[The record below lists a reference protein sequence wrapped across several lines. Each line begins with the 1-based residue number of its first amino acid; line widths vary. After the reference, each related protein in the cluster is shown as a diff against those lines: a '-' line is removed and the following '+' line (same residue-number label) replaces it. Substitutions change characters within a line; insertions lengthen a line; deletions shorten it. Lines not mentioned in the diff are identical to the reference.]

1 MTATG
6 CITLNS
12 RPSDPR
18 FTAPMNVSKRGNV
31 RLLASGL
38 LLLATFSSIGS
49 FGHAAVSLPVQHDSL
64 ALTVNPDRSVGVA
77 WNTISSLGTLTE
89 NVSSYFTPGYAIH
102 SSSSFSQQSNAV
114 VQTSTIQYQ
123 LPPAPVN
130 VFNSIS
136 LTATE
141 NGLTSSG
148 SLTVMTN
155 VPTSNITA
163 TFSTGPTQVKV
174 NATAQLNFSQLF
186 FAGTPLANRTA
197 FETAWGHTFGN
208 MSWTRMIA
216 QQIQNA
222 TLHFVTVTAFNGTV
236 TYPTAT
242 SASVSIGFAAV
253 PSQTGTDFVTVLE
266 NILSPYGGTGLDP
279 IIRAALNLQTG
290 ETVNLTYNGSTYTL
304 TLQSATTYVSDLDAQ
319 VNKLKAQYLQ
329 PLLAAFPA
337 GTAPASLVF
346 ISATSITISQMSTTN
361 DLDLSSGTSSTSL
374 KGLVLKPQT
383 FGSNTNFT
391 IPGLFQTVG
400 MTPMPG
406 VNFTLIGGSDASNQV
421 KIVVPANTLQP
432 NSTTSNSATW
442 TNLQDPSTLSAVEF
456 QVQPLPNSFLAFLV
470 SPVGI
475 AIEAIVAIAIVAA
488 VVLYMAKRRA
498 AKSSMPMTSG
508 PTLSPGLGPSPAP
521 PTP

>member
-1 MTATG
+1 
-6 CITLNS
+6 
-12 RPSDPR
+12 
-18 FTAPMNVSKRGNV
+18 MNVSKRGNV

-38 LLLATFSSIGS
+38 LLLAVFSSIGS

-77 WNTISSLGTLTE
+77 WNTISSLGTLTQ
-89 NVSSYFTPGYAIH
+89 NVSSHFTPGYAIH

-148 SLTVMTN
+148 SLTIMTN

-163 TFSTGPTQVKV
+163 TFSTSPTQVKV
-174 NATAQLNFSQLF
+174 NAKAQINFSQLF

-242 SASVSIGFAAV
+242 SASVSIGFVAV

-290 ETVNLTYNGSTYTL
+290 ETVNLTYNGTTNTL
-304 TLQSATTYVSDLDAQ
+304 TLQSTTTYVSDLDAQ
-319 VNKLKAQYLQ
+319 VNKLKTQYLQ
-329 PLLAAFPA
+329 PLLAVFPA

-346 ISATSITISQMSTTN
+346 LNATSITISQMSTTS
-361 DLDLSSGTSSTSL
+361 DLDLSAGTSSTSL
-374 KGLVLKPQT
+374 KGLLLKPPT
-383 FGSNTNFT
+383 AGSNTNFT

-400 MTPMPG
+400 MAQSSG
-406 VNFTLIGGSDASNQV
+406 VNFTLIGGSDASNQI
-421 KIVVPANTLQP
+421 KIVVPIGTLQP

-475 AIEAIVAIAIVAA
+475 AIEAIVAIAIVAT
-488 VVLYMAKRRA
+488 VVLYMAKKRA
-498 AKSSMPMTSG
+498 AKTPLPMMPG
-508 PTLSPGLGPSPAP
+508 PTPSPGFGPSPAP

>member
-1 MTATG
+1 
-6 CITLNS
+6 
-12 RPSDPR
+12 
-18 FTAPMNVSKRGNV
+18 MNVSKRDTARFLGSGLM
-31 RLLASGL
+31 LLAL
-38 LLLATFSSIGS
+38 LSSIGS
-49 FGHAAVSLPVQHDSL
+49 FGHGQTSLSLPVQYDSL
-64 ALTVNPDRSVGVA
+64 ALTVKPDRSVGVA
-77 WNTISSLGTLTE
+77 WNTTSSLGTLTQ
-89 NVSSYFTPGYAIH
+89 NVSSLFTPGYAIH

-114 VQTSTIQYQ
+114 VRTSTIQYQ
-123 LPPAPVN
+123 LPPAPVK

-148 SLTVMTN
+148 SLTIMTN

-163 TFSTGPTQVKV
+163 TFSTSPTQVKV
-174 NATAQLNFSQLF
+174 NAKAQINFSQLF

-242 SASVSIGFAAV
+242 SASVSIGFVAV

-290 ETVNLTYNGSTYTL
+290 ETVNLTYNGSAYTL
-304 TLQSATTYVSDLDAQ
+304 TLQSTTTYVSDLDAQ

-337 GTAPASLVF
+337 GPAPPSLVF
-346 ISATSITISQMSTTN
+346 LDSTSITISLMSTTN

-432 NSTTSNSATW
+432 TSTTSNSATW

-475 AIEAIVAIAIVAA
+475 AIEAIVAIGIVAA
-488 VVLYMAKRRA
+488 IVLYMAKRRA
-498 AKSSMPMTSG
+498 TKSSIPSMSG
-508 PTLSPGLGPSPAP
+508 PTPSPGLRPAAAPPAP
-521 PTP
+521 

>member
-18 FTAPMNVSKRGNV
+18 FPATMNVSKRGNV

-38 LLLATFSSIGS
+38 LLLAVFSSIGS
-49 FGHAAVSLPVQHDSL
+49 FGHAAVSLPFQHDSL

-77 WNTISSLGTLTE
+77 WNTISSLGTLTQ
-89 NVSSYFTPGYAIH
+89 NVSSHFTPGYAIH

-148 SLTVMTN
+148 SLTIMTN
-155 VPTSNITA
+155 VPRSNITA
-163 TFSTGPTQVKV
+163 TFSTSPTQVKV
-174 NATAQLNFSQLF
+174 NATAQINFSQLF

-222 TLHFVTVTAFNGTV
+222 TLHFVTVTAFNGTL

-242 SASVSIGFAAV
+242 SASVSIGFVAV
-253 PSQTGTDFVTVLE
+253 TSQTGTDFVTVLE

-290 ETVNLTYNGSTYTL
+290 ETVNLRYNGTTNTL
-304 TLQSATTYVSDLDAQ
+304 TLQSTTTYVSDLDAQ
-319 VNKLKAQYLQ
+319 VNKLKTQYLQ
-329 PLLAAFPA
+329 PLLAVFPA

-346 ISATSITISQMSTTN
+346 LNATSITISQMSTTS
-361 DLDLSSGTSSTSL
+361 DLDLSAGTSSTSL
-374 KGLVLKPQT
+374 KGLLLKPPT
-383 FGSNTNFT
+383 VGSNTNFT
-391 IPGLFQTVG
+391 IPGLFQTLG
-400 MTPMPG
+400 KTPG
-406 VNFTLIGGSDASNQV
+406 VNFTLIGGSDGTNEV
-421 KIVVPANTLQP
+421 KIVVPAGIPQP
-432 NSTTSNSATW
+432 SSTTSNSATW
-442 TNLQDPSTLSAVEF
+442 TNLQDASSLSVVEF
-456 QVQPLPNSFLAFLV
+456 RVQPLPNSLLAFLV

-475 AIEAIVAIAIVAA
+475 AIEAVVAIAIVVA
-488 VVLYMAKRRA
+488 VVLYLARRSA
-498 AKSSMPMTSG
+498 AKNRLPMTSG
-508 PTLSPGLGPSPAP
+508 LAPSPGLGPGPAP
-521 PTP
+521 PSP

>member
-1 MTATG
+1 M
-6 CITLNS
+6 
-12 RPSDPR
+12 
-18 FTAPMNVSKRGNV
+18 
-31 RLLASGL
+31 LLAL
-38 LLLATFSSIGS
+38 FSSLGS
-49 FGHAAVSLPVQHDSL
+49 FGYGAGSLSLPVQHDAL
-64 ALTVNPDRSVGVA
+64 ALTVNPDKSVGVS
-77 WNTISSLGTLTE
+77 WTTTSPLGSLTQ
-89 NVSSYFTPGYAIH
+89 NVSSLFTPGYAIH
-102 SSSSFSQQSNAV
+102 SSSSFSQQSSAV

-123 LPPAPVN
+123 LPPVPVN

-141 NGLTSSG
+141 TGLTSSG
-148 SLTVMTN
+148 SLTIMTN

-163 TFSTGPTQVKV
+163 TFSTSPTQVKV

-197 FETAWGHTFGN
+197 FETAWGRTFGN

-222 TLHFVTVTAFNGTV
+222 TLHFVTVTAFNRTV

-290 ETVNLTYNGSTYTL
+290 ETVNLTYNGSTYAV
-304 TLQSATTYVSDLDAQ
+304 TLQSTTTYVSDLDAQ
-319 VNKLKAQYLQ
+319 VNKLKTQYLQ
-329 PLLAAFPA
+329 PLLAVFPA
-337 GTAPASLVF
+337 GTAPPSLVF
-346 ISATSITISQMSTTN
+346 LDATSITISQMSTTS
-361 DLDLSSGTSSTSL
+361 DLDLSAGTSSTSL

-391 IPGLFQTVG
+391 IPGLFQTIG
-400 MTPMPG
+400 KTPSPG

-421 KIVVPANTLQP
+421 KIVVPANTTQP
-432 NSTTSNSATW
+432 SSTTSNSATW
-442 TNLQDPSTLSAVEF
+442 TNLQDVSTLSAVEF
-456 QVQPLPNSFLAFLV
+456 QVQPLPNSLLAFLV

-508 PTLSPGLGPSPAP
+508 PTPSPGLGPSPAP
-521 PTP
+521 LTP